1 MTALNQ
7 YAIVFC
13 VSLAMLVAG
22 LSTAPMMFDEP
33 AYVNAARNFLAGT
46 PSVNPEH
53 PPLAKYFIAMSIEL
67 FGDSAFGWRFPSAIA
82 GAVLALSIFGLTF
95 TMTGSQRTAYIAW
108 LLIVANGFWFV
119 MARVAMLAIFELAF
133 EAAAV
138 WVFAIAVQK
147 YRDEKNSVK
156 LFAASGVLFGLSVAS
171 RWCGVVGLM
180 VCLAYTAL
188 YYRPFLKR
196 AAAMAGTTL
205 PVYAVTWIP
214 LLTREHRATSYL
226 LAANKFIL
234 DFHHHAKGDPRI
246 GQIWWSW
253 IIRFQPQPSLSY
265 LIGNPVIGILGLAA
279 VVLLLWQKR
288 PLLPALYIAH
298 VLQWAI
304 AIKPLTFYYYYFE
317 AFTWLTVAL
326 AVAMQGIEVRRVR
339 IDLVATASAL
349 AVFVNWLATQT

>member
-7 YAIVFC
+7 YAMVFF
-13 VSLAMLVAG
+13 VSLAILVAG
-22 LSTAPMMFDEP
+22 ISTAPLTFDEP
-33 AYVNAARNFLAGT
+33 AYVNAARDFLAGT

-53 PPLAKYFIAMSIEL
+53 PPLAKYFIAISIKL
-67 FGDSAFGWRFPSAIA
+67 FGDYAFGWRFPSAIA
-82 GAVLALSIFGLTF
+82 GALLALSIFGLTL

-108 LLIVANGFWFV
+108 VLIIANGFWFV

-138 WVFAIAVQK
+138 WIFMIAVQK
-147 YRDEKNSVK
+147 HEDENNTA
-156 LFAASGVLFGLSVAS
+156 LFAFSGALFGLSVAS
-171 RWCGVVGLM
+171 RWCGVVGLI
-180 VCLAYTAL
+180 VCLAYTVF
-188 YYRPFLKR
+188 YCRPFLKR
-196 AAAMAGTTL
+196 TAATVANAL
-205 PVYAVTWIP
+205 LVYAITWIP
-214 LLTREHRATSYL
+214 LIVREHRPASYL
-226 LAANKFIL
+226 LAANKFIFE
-234 DFHHHAKGDPRI
+234 FHHHAKGDPRI
-246 GQIWWSW
+246 GQMWWSW

-279 VVLLLWQKR
+279 VALLLWQKK

-339 IDLVATASAL
+339 LDVVATACAL
-349 AVFVNWLATQT
+349 AAFANWFAT